1 MSEQNTPEW
10 MKDELVREIPP
21 EKLELLQELFIEADN
36 RVKKAG
42 PAKSNQEMLL
52 TMMPLLKKA
61 RERHLIFTPSEMQA
75 AVAALDARE
84 SVPGTEPDGLGKA
97 HPTSA
102 PCVRP

>member
-42 PAKSNQEMLL
+42 PARSNQEMLL

-61 RERHLIFTPSEMQA
+61 RERRLSFTPTEMQA
-75 AVAALDARE
+75 AVAAIRKH
-84 SVPGTEPDGLGKA
+84 SSPDELKQIDKIYSTAGK
-97 HPTSA
+97 PKQ
-102 PCVRP
+102 

>member
-21 EKLELLQELFIEADN
+21 EKLELLQELFIEADS

-61 RERHLIFTPSEMQA
+61 RERHLSFTPAEMQA
-75 AVAALDARE
+75 AVAAIRKY
-84 SVPGTEPDGLGKA
+84 SSPDELRQIDKIYSSAGKLKQ
-97 HPTSA
+97 
-102 PCVRP
+102 